1 MRQAPATPFFIKTNS
16 NEDTHMNSQ
25 QNLADFAGR
34 VLISAIFLASGLGKI
49 AGYAGA
55 QGYMEAM
62 GVPGALLPL
71 VIALEVGGA
80 IAIIVGFRTRLV
92 AFLLA
97 GFCVLSAL
105 IFHRALGDQVQFIMF
120 MKNLAIAGGFLLLV
134 ARGPGEWSLDARR
147 AAEAAPDR
155 RRS

>member
-1 MRQAPATPFFIKTNS
+1 
-16 NEDTHMNSQ
+16 MNAQ
-25 QNLADFAGR
+25 QNFLDFAGR
-34 VLISAIFLASGLGKI
+34 VLIAAIFLISGLGKI
-49 AGYAGA
+49 AGYAGT
-55 QGYMEAM
+55 QGYMAAM

-80 IAIIVGFRTRLV
+80 LAIILGYRTRLV

-97 GFCVLSAL
+97 GFCVVSAL
-105 IFHRALGDQVQFIMF
+105 IFHRAVGDQVQFIMF
-120 MKNLAIAGGFLLLV
+120 MKNFAIAGGFLLLV

-147 AAEAAPDR
+147 AALGAPEE

>member
-1 MRQAPATPFFIKTNS
+1 
-16 NEDTHMNSQ
+16 MNAQ

-80 IAIIVGFRTRLV
+80 IAIIVGYRTRLA

-97 GFCVLSAL
+97 AFCALSAL

-147 AAEAAPDR
+147 EAEAAPGR
-155 RRS
+155 KRS